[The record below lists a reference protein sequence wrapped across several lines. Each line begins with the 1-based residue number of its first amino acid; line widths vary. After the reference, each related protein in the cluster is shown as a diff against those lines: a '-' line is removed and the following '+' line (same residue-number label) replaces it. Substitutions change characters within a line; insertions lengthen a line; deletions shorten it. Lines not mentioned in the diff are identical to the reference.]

1 MNRLLQGDVG
11 SGKTLVALMSMLIAL
26 DNGFQACMMAP
37 TEILAA
43 QHYETIRKFLFGMNV
58 RVELLM
64 GSVKGKKREKILKDL
79 LTGDIQIL
87 IGTHAVLEDT
97 VGFSSL
103 GMVVIDEQHRFGV
116 AQQCQI
122 VDEKHLSASC
132 ACNDGYSYSTNIGH
146 DTLW

>member
-1 MNRLLQGDVG
+1 
-11 SGKTLVALMSMLIAL
+11 MSMLIAL

-116 AQQCQI
+116 AQRA
-122 VDEKHLSASC
+122 KLWMK
-132 ACNDGYSYSTNIGH
+132 
-146 DTLW
+146 TLVRLMCL

>member
-1 MNRLLQGDVG
+1 
-11 SGKTLVALMSMLIAL
+11 MLIAL

-116 AQQCQI
+116 AQRAKLWMKNTCPPH
-122 VDEKHLSASC
+122 VL
-132 ACNDGYSYSTNIGH
+132 CNDRLLLFH
-146 DTLW
+146 EHWP